1 MFSGRALMAAG
12 LALVDDVAHALPRAG
27 TPKSVAPVRGGLGFP
42 GSAGP
47 DLIDREAELEAV
59 LGGLSSPDGPRFW
72 LVVAPPGLGKSK
84 FVKTLKVE
92 LGARSRDWEVRHA
105 DVRNLGKQIGGEPA
119 SLVANFFTR
128 ELDDSTAPGIA
139 ERIAEAIL
147 ADGRSFLCILDSA
160 ELLDEKVVAGFRK
173 YFSEI
178 YQYTGA
184 RAGGK
189 GDGVGR
195 VALVVASRLD
205 AGWKGVLPAP
215 RFWPLPLAELS
226 DDDIGEPLHKL
237 ASRMGKDLDRS
248 EHERAAA
255 WLGDLSAGVPEL
267 LTSCLRWIETNG
279 WPQLDRPASDDMF
292 RTLGYDFVRNRLLS
306 SASLL
311 PPGMPDP
318 DGERRR
324 VVEEALR
331 LVVPYRIFGRSHLGQ
346 HVEPGC
352 SLSQELGSVGWSL
365 DDLWDALTRSALLG
379 HPQKET
385 WQVVQPAIRKLLF
398 RYFYETDE
406 LRAGA
411 QLEALRF
418 DRPWS
423 QGLIGSDQV
432 AGLAECIWHEASALR
447 IIDPGKFESSL
458 LESATELIS
467 TLRPAE
473 ESEEV
478 YSVDELRH
486 QLAVKLRNDADLAGL
501 LSGAVGVHDK
511 LIRVVASA

>member
-1 MFSGRALMAAG
+1 MLR
-12 LALVDDVAHALPRAG
+12 
-27 TPKSVAPVRGGLGFP
+27 
-42 GSAGP
+42 
-47 DLIDREAELEAV
+47 
-59 LGGLSSPDGPRFW
+59 GLSSPDGPRFW

-84 FVKTLKVE
+84 FLKFLRAE
-92 LGARSRDWEVRHA
+92 LGAGSRGWEVRHA
-105 DVRNLGKQIGGEPA
+105 DVRNLGKRGGEPA
-119 SLVANFFTR
+119 SLVANFFTQ
-128 ELDDSTAPGIA
+128 ELDDPTAPNVA
-139 ERIAEAIL
+139 ERISEAIL

-160 ELLDEKVVAGFRK
+160 ELLDEQVVAGFRK

-178 YQYTGA
+178 YQHTGVQ
-184 RAGGK
+184 AGGK
-189 GDGVGR
+189 GEGVGR

-205 AGWKGVLPAP
+205 TGWKGVLPAP
-215 RFWPLPLAELS
+215 RFRALPLAAFS

-248 EHERAAA
+248 EHEQAVA

-267 LTSCLRWIETNG
+267 LTSCLRRIERDG
-279 WPQLDRPASDDMF
+279 WPQLDSPASDDMF
-292 RTLGYDFVRNRLLS
+292 RTLGYPFVRNRLLS

-311 PPGMPDP
+311 PPGMPDQ

-346 HVEPGC
+346 HLEPGC
-352 SLSQELGSVGWSL
+352 SLSQELDSVGWSL
-365 DDLWDALTRSALLG
+365 DDLWNALTRSALLA

-406 LRAGA
+406 LRAEA
-411 QLEALRF
+411 QLEALGF
-418 DRPWS
+418 DQTWS

-432 AGLAECIWHEASALR
+432 AGLAECIWHKASALR
-447 IIDPGKFESSL
+447 IIDPGELESRL

-467 TLRPAE
+467 SLRPAE
-473 ESEEV
+473 DS
-478 YSVDELRH
+478 SVDELRH
-486 QLAVKLRNDADLAGL
+486 LLAEKLRNDADLEGL
-501 LSGAVGVHDK
+501 LSGAVGVRDR
-511 LIRVVASA
+511 LIRVIASI